1 MTRCPHGSHTGIRG
15 GCPTHRVWQAKRLSY
30 NLLLQARNPAVV
42 GQALY
47 EGPAQSDLRQLFEFS
62 YETVKEFNYEALYFV
77 SHHQHGLAVVC
88 RRATCNPARLRKQ
101 QERGRGQ
108 ADYRKISNSFAAAR
122 CSCVGTNLG

>member
-15 GCPTHRVWQAKRLSY
+15 GCPTHRVWQAKRLPY
-30 NLLLQARNPAVV
+30 NLFVASEKPRRCRAGAP
-42 GQALY
+42 Y
-47 EGPAQSDLRQLFEFS
+47 SSAQSDLRQLFELS

-101 QERGRGQ
+101 QERARGQ

-122 CSCVGTNLG
+122 CSCAGTNLG